1 MMATVQILPFDEK
14 LGFPQKQLV
23 NINKRA
29 YRLFYRWNHVGGFAV
44 LRIRRMTDNEIVFEG
59 KLTEKNPFEVKDPTT
74 YEVLFTIL
82 PWKVN
87 DKQAEVWLFV

>member
-1 MMATVQILPFDEK
+1 MATVQILPFDEK

-44 LRIRRMTDNEIVFEG
+44 LRIRRLEDDKVVYEG
-59 KLTEKNPFEVKDPTT
+59 KLTEKSAFEVYDPDTR
-74 YEVLFTIL
+74 EVLFTCL
-82 PWKVN
+82 TWAVN
-87 DKQAEVWLFV
+87 ERKAEVWLFV